1 VKAVVT
7 QASAQHLIADVFR
20 LWAHLSP
27 KRRWQLGG
35 LLLLTLLG
43 ALAEV
48 ASLGAVLPFLA
59 LLADPSLVD
68 RYPVVRG
75 LLDGAGVAPG
85 HRVFAAAAAFGLITV
100 CSAAIRVVNLRV
112 SGRFVFA
119 LGADLGNE
127 VYQRSIHQP
136 YAVHVA
142 RNSSEVIAGINR
154 VIKVVTGVIF
164 PIVQASVALI
174 TSLAIL
180 LVLLRIDWVATSV
193 ATCSFLVL
201 YTLAGRL
208 TRPRLRANSAII
220 TRNDAQRI
228 QTVQEALGGI
238 RDLIIDNTHA
248 VYTERFNHINRETR
262 RAEALNHFLGGAP
275 RYLIEAVGMVL
286 IVGLACWLSLRPA
299 GLAGALPVLGALA
312 LGAQRL
318 MPQLQQV
325 FNAWSSINASRAQL
339 QNTLLLLAQPMP
351 PQSTPLP
358 PAEPASAWAA
368 APGTPVVSLQGV
380 GFRYVERGS
389 AVIEQLDL
397 DIAPGAR
404 VGFVGTTGS
413 GKSTLIDLILGLL
426 VPQQGQIVVNG
437 QPLTDLNRRA
447 WQDCLAHVPQSIF
460 LSDASLASNIAL
472 GVPPAQIDPGRLREA
487 ARRAQIHDF
496 IQTLPRQ
503 YDTPVG
509 ERGVRLSGGQ
519 RQRIGLARAFY
530 KQATVLVLDEA
541 TSALDDQTEAEV
553 MKTIDELGPDVTVL
567 MIAHRL
573 STLRACDLIVEL
585 QGGRIARVGNYTT
598 IIGGREAT
606 LAAPAPSV

>member
-1 VKAVVT
+1 
-7 QASAQHLIADVFR
+7 
-20 LWAHLSP
+20 
-27 KRRWQLGG
+27 
-35 LLLLTLLG
+35 
-43 ALAEV
+43 
-48 ASLGAVLPFLA
+48 
-59 LLADPSLVD
+59 
-68 RYPVVRG
+68 
-75 LLDGAGVAPG
+75 
-85 HRVFAAAAAFGLITV
+85 
-100 CSAAIRVVNLRV
+100 
-112 SGRFVFA
+112 
-119 LGADLGNE
+119 
-127 VYQRSIHQP
+127 
-136 YAVHVA
+136 
-142 RNSSEVIAGINR
+142 
-154 VIKVVTGVIF
+154 
-164 PIVQASVALI
+164 
-174 TSLAIL
+174 
-180 LVLLRIDWVATSV
+180 
-193 ATCSFLVL
+193 
-201 YTLAGRL
+201 
-208 TRPRLRANSAII
+208 
-220 TRNDAQRI
+220 
-228 QTVQEALGGI
+228 
-238 RDLIIDNTHA
+238 
-248 VYTERFNHINRETR
+248 
-262 RAEALNHFLGGAP
+262 
-275 RYLIEAVGMVL
+275 
-286 IVGLACWLSLRPA
+286 
-299 GLAGALPVLGALA
+299 
-312 LGAQRL
+312 
-318 MPQLQQV
+318 
-325 FNAWSSINASRAQL
+325 
-339 QNTLLLLAQPMP
+339 
-351 PQSTPLP
+351 
-358 PAEPASAWAA
+358 
-368 APGTPVVSLQGV
+368 
-380 GFRYVERGS
+380 
-389 AVIEQLDL
+389 
-397 DIAPGAR
+397 